1 MYTNPLLLQ
10 LMNCFNQ
17 IKQIGSLKMKKVL
30 MLLIILLSFSC
41 DDGDLDISSFEFE
54 DEVNL
59 CGTKDYTLYRL
70 STNEQREAL
79 IVTLTDQQIRKDED
93 IVLPVNVTLS
103 GDYTVTYRLFDD
115 QVTDSYF
122 CASVPP
128 VEPTVIKDWRGVS
141 GTIFVENQPIYDTDG
156 ETITGWRHYI
166 VLIDVVLQVDD
177 QELKLDET
185 FVYGTLETGP
195 A

>member
-1 MYTNPLLLQ
+1 MHTNRLLLQ
-10 LMNCFNQ
+10 MNKCFNQ
-17 IKQIGSLKMKKVL
+17 IKRIGFLKMKKVL
-30 MLLIILLSFSC
+30 LLLIMFFSFSC

-54 DEVNL
+54 DEVNI

-93 IVLPVNVTLS
+93 IVLPVNVS
-103 GDYTVTYRLFDD
+103 ANGAYTVTYRLFDD
-115 QVTDSYF
+115 QLTDNYF

-128 VEPTVIKDWRGVS
+128 VEPTVLKDWRGVS

-185 FVYGTLETGP
+185 FVYGTLDTGP

>member
-128 VEPTVIKDWRGVS
+128 VEPTVVKDWRGVS

>member
-1 MYTNPLLLQ
+1 MQTNPLLLQ
-10 LMNCFNQ
+10 LKKCFNQ
-17 IKQIGSLKMKKVL
+17 FKQIESFKMKKVL
-30 MLLIILLSFSC
+30 LLLIMFLGFSC

-103 GDYTVTYRLFDD
+103 GAYTVTYRLFDD
-115 QVTDSYF
+115 QVTDDYF

-128 VEPTVIKDWRGVS
+128 VEPTVQKDWRGVS
-141 GTIFVENQPIYDTDG
+141 GTILVENQPIYDTDG

-185 FVYGTLETGP
+185 FVYGTLDTGP